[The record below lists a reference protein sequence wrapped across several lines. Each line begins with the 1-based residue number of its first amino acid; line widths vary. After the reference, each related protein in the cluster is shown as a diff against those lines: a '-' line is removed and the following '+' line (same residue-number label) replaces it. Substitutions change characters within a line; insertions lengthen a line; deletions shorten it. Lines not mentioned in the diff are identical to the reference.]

1 MSDKL
6 EEIIATK
13 RKEVEF
19 LVELEHQDE
28 SKTFEKI
35 LNRHKINRH
44 RFRDA
49 LKVAGL
55 SIIAEI
61 KRKSP
66 SRGDLAPIED
76 PVKLAHKF
84 SKAGAAAISV
94 LTDEDYF
101 GGSTHDL
108 VHVVEGLTALHPCPV
123 LRKDFI
129 IHPYQIAQSKKMG
142 ASAILL
148 IVAVVKDQLK
158 EFLNI
163 ADHIGIDALVEVH
176 NEEELKIA
184 LDANAQI
191 IGVNNRDLKTFEV
204 NLDISKNLAAKIPKG
219 VIKIA
224 ESGISSVEE
233 AHEMHELGFDG
244 VLIGEMLVKAKDPR
258 KIISEIG
265 NM

>member
-191 IGVNNRDLKTFEV
+191 IGVNNRDLKTFES
-204 NLDISKNLAAKIPKG
+204 I
-219 VIKIA
+219 
-224 ESGISSVEE
+224 
-233 AHEMHELGFDG
+233 
-244 VLIGEMLVKAKDPR
+244 
-258 KIISEIG
+258 
-265 NM
+265 